1 MIANRQIIESIQEL
15 AGTRDKSIP
24 ELVICTV
31 VSVDTTNQTI
41 DATPLT
47 SKSSVNF
54 EGAYLGASEDEK
66 TNGLLYIPKV
76 GSLVGI
82 IQQSSI
88 YSRVVLFSEIESIS
102 LLGGAFGGLI
112 KVNEL
117 VSELKKANELL
128 NAMMQTISGP
138 PIPEAGNGANS
149 AFQTALAGAI
159 AGKQLPTYSDIE
171 NTKIKHG

>member
-1 MIANRQIIESIQEL
+1 MIANRTIIEAIQDI

-31 VSVDTTNQTI
+31 LSVDTTNQTI
-41 DATPLT
+41 DAKPLT

-66 TNGLLYIPKV
+66 NNGLLYIPKV

-102 LLGGAFGGLI
+102 FLGGAFGGLI
-112 KVNEL
+112 KIEEL
-117 VSELKKANELL
+117 VKKVNTIEQDLNDLKQAFTSWVVVPTDGGAALKAITSTW
-128 NAMMQTISGP
+128 ASATIT
-138 PIPEAGNGANS
+138 E
-149 AFQTALAGAI
+149 T
-159 AGKQLPTYSDIE
+159 KRTDIE
-171 NTKIKHG
+171 NEKIKHG

>member
-1 MIANRQIIESIQEL
+1 MIANRQIIESIQEI

-31 VSVDTTNQTI
+31 ISVDTDSQTI
-41 DATPLT
+41 DAKPLT

-54 EGAYLGASEDEK
+54 EGAFLGASEEEK
-66 TNGLLYIPKV
+66 NNGLLYIPKI

-88 YSRVVLFSEIESIS
+88 YSRVVLFSEIESINF
-102 LLGGAFGGLI
+102 LGGAYGGLI
-112 KVNEL
+112 KIEEL
-117 VSELKKANELL
+117 VKKVNAIEQDLNDLKQAFTSWLVVPSDGGGALKAITSTWSSAIITETQKSEL
-128 NAMMQTISGP
+128 
-138 PIPEAGNGANS
+138 
-149 AFQTALAGAI
+149 
-159 AGKQLPTYSDIE
+159 E

>member
-1 MIANRQIIESIQEL
+1 MIANRTIIESIQEI
-15 AGTRDKSIP
+15 AGTRDKSIS

-31 VSVDTTNQTI
+31 VSVDTENQTI

-66 TNGLLYIPKV
+66 NNGLLYIPKV

-102 LLGGAFGGLI
+102 FLGGAFGGLI
-112 KVNEL
+112 KINEL
-117 VSELKKANELL
+117 VKKVNAIEQDLNDLKQAFTSWVVVPTDGGSALKAVTSTW
-128 NAMMQTISGP
+128 ASATITETQRGD
-138 PIPEAGNGANS
+138 
-149 AFQTALAGAI
+149 L
-159 AGKQLPTYSDIE
+159 E